1 LIVKLQDVFLQSSQA
16 SEIMQTVDVTISD
29 SNQVVNSTAS
39 SPGPSMDAKPEGHG
53 SSEAIEIDNQS
64 DGEVQVEAPTQSDIQ
79 VTESNCSDRTDDRV
93 QELEKCVADRDAKI
107 KQQENKISECKYS
120 SLIFDC

>member
-1 LIVKLQDVFLQSSQA
+1 
-16 SEIMQTVDVTISD
+16 MQTVDVTNSD

-39 SPGPSMDAKPEGHG
+39 SPGPSLDAKPE
-53 SSEAIEIDNQS
+53 AIEVDNQS
-64 DGEVQVEAPTQSDIQ
+64 DGEVQVEAPTQSDIE
-79 VTESNCSDRTDDRV
+79 VTESNCSDRTADHV

>member
-16 SEIMQTVDVTISD
+16 SEIMQTADVTNSD
-29 SNQVVNSTAS
+29 SNQVVNGTAS
-39 SPGPSMDAKPEGHG
+39 SPGPSMDANCEGDG
-53 SSEAIEIDNQS
+53 SPKAIDVDNQS

-79 VTESNCSDRTDDRV
+79 VTESSCSDRTADRV

-107 KQQENKISECKYS
+107 KQQENKISECKYF